1 MATFTGWYY
10 TGDQPT
16 QEFTFEADKSLKG
29 DIEELE
35 TVMRREMCK
44 RFSRSTAE
52 NATIENIII
61 ELDEEAML
69 ENIIEAVKE
78 LDRYEDYEAVVD
90 DDGTIHFYDDDDE
103 EAEIFVSSEALQEA
117 IDYMLQNCTEEA
129 EIRYDGLKYFTV
141 NAIY

>member
-1 MATFTGWYY
+1 MATYTGWFHRD
-10 TGDQPT
+10 DQPT
-16 QEFTFEADKSLKG
+16 QEIQFEASADLRNDK
-29 DIEELE
+29 EELE
-35 TVMRREMCK
+35 QIMRAELRK
-44 RFSRSTAE
+44 RFSKSKDL
-52 NATIENIII
+52 II
-61 ELDEEAML
+61 EDISIEFDEEAML
-69 ENIIEAVKE
+69 DNIIERVKS

-103 EAEIFVSSEALQEA
+103 EAGIFVASEALQEA

>member
-1 MATFTGWYY
+1 MATYTGWFYR
-10 TGDQPT
+10 DNQPT
-16 QEFTFEADKSLKG
+16 QEIQFEASVDLRNDK
-29 DIEELE
+29 EELE
-35 TVMRREMCK
+35 QIMRAELRK
-44 RFSRSTAE
+44 RFSKSE
-52 NATIENIII
+52 NLTIADISI
-61 ELDEEAML
+61 EFDEETML
-69 ENIIEAVKE
+69 DNIVETVKS

-141 NAIY
+141 SAIY

>member
-1 MATFTGWYY
+1 MAIFTGWYY

-16 QEFTFEADKSLKG
+16 QEFTFEANKSLKG

-35 TVMRREMCK
+35 TVMRREMRK

-52 NATIENIII
+52 NATIENISI

-69 ENIIEAVKE
+69 ENIIETVKE
-78 LDRYEDYEAVVD
+78 LDRYEGYRVEVCN
-90 DDGTIHFYDDDDE
+90 DGTMFFYDDDDE
-103 EAEIFVSSEALQEA
+103 LAEVFKAQEALREA
-117 IDYMLQNCTEEA
+117 VDYMESSGNDEA
-129 EIRYDGLKYFTV
+129 EIRYDGLKDFTV